1 MLYRQYFKS
10 KINKPTRISNN
21 FASILDHIWI
31 NFNNKVDSGI
41 VTADITDHFITFCK
55 IYNYLSF
62 TNKEKIKLKFRDFS
76 NININKFKNP
86 VGNVGWE
93 DTLED
98 YEHPDKFTNNLLDKL
113 YNMYNSCFPIK
124 TKSIVLKRLLN
135 TRISK
140 GILKSNRIKHIKY
153 N

>member
-62 TNKEKIKLKFRDFS
+62 TNKEKIK
-76 NININKFKNP
+76 
-86 VGNVGWE
+86 
-93 DTLED
+93 
-98 YEHPDKFTNNLLDKL
+98 
-113 YNMYNSCFPIK
+113 
-124 TKSIVLKRLLN
+124 
-135 TRISK
+135 
-140 GILKSNRIKHIKY
+140 
-153 N
+153 